1 MQHDLDSIIK
11 RLEQVQELIYQG
23 KYEDAKNAAYYAQ
36 STAQSLRDS
45 LARGSK

>member
-23 KYEDAKNAAYYAQ
+23 KYEDAKTSAYYAQ
-36 STAQSLRDS
+36 STAQSLKDS
-45 LARGSK
+45 ITRCKP